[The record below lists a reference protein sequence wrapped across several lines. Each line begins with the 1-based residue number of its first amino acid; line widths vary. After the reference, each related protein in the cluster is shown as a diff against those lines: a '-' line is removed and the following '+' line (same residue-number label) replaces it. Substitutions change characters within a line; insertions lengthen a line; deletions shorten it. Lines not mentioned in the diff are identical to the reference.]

1 METIFPQTI
10 YEPRP
15 ASKRKSER
23 KICSGCVAAGGMGR
37 KSPLFT
43 TSTTRGNAYKNSC
56 CACIHIW
63 ATVPI
68 KLVRTFVIKLLRFAL
83 LRHRLPEPVITFGI
97 RAPTSGK
104 DSCSMMWNALLKN
117 CSRNTTCPCSMVSA
131 DFHTLQYT
139 STNWPRCVR
148 FKKTCCHLRCSRS
161 VVYSTCLPSFPTFLR
176 FSFIDGKRRSPTKW
190 ASPCCTPLLSPIVP
204 TAKKKRMF
212 QLSTS
217 RVVSP
222 LSSIMWS
229 IFSRKLFRW
238 NFVESC
244 WCSVARFRSH
254 CFNHRCLRIRRLNG
268 WSCTIGYL
276 QTKQQKKYHEISKI
290 VAEIS
295 KRSFPRTRLNCT
307 HDPMR
312 VVSCVVR
319 RPSLLQPCLISSQVL
334 RRRASGHKL
343 FRIRTYCC
351 ACNFCKWRTGKY
363 WRKIRSFGSIS
374 EDFIRFCRC

>member
-1 METIFPQTI
+1 MRSIQ
-10 YEPRP
+10 
-15 ASKRKSER
+15 
-23 KICSGCVAAGGMGR
+23 KIMLSFA
-37 KSPLFT
+37 LFT
-43 TSTTRGNAYKNSC
+43 QCCLFNLFAFLSNFFAVLFYRWQTSKPYEVG
-56 CACIHIW
+56 
-63 ATVPI
+63 V
-68 KLVRTFVIKLLRFAL
+68 
-83 LRHRLPEPVITFGI
+83 
-97 RAPTSGK
+97 
-104 DSCSMMWNALLKN
+104 
-117 CSRNTTCPCSMVSA
+117 
-131 DFHTLQYT
+131 
-139 STNWPRCVR
+139 
-148 FKKTCCHLRCSRS
+148 
-161 VVYSTCLPSFPTFLR
+161 
-176 FSFIDGKRRSPTKW
+176 
-190 ASPCCTPLLSPIVP
+190 PCCTPLLSPIVP

-334 RRRASGHKL
+334 QRRASGHKL

-363 WRKIRSFGSIS
+363 WRKIRRFGSIS